1 VFKQEAKLRI
11 FKLAAVGGVLV
22 GLLSIGSTALAA
34 STPAGGPIVGFVSN
48 PGGASSPILIT
59 GAIGDHGTSTSID
72 KNGKKDPNGDYVKVV
87 LKKGGFEVNAVKFNK
102 VLNNLKPQVNRAT
115 CSAWAVGTGPVTLF
129 NGTGLYKGIRGQLT
143 ATATFAFIGPIVK
156 GKCDMSNSA
165 KPVAQYS
172 SIEVTGGVK
181 F

>member
-1 VFKQEAKLRI
+1 VFKQEAKMRV

-22 GLLSIGSTALAA
+22 GLLSVGSTALAA

-48 PGGASSPILIT
+48 STGVTSPILIT
-59 GAIGDHGTSTSID
+59 GAIGDHGTSTTID

-102 VLNNLKPQVNRAT
+102 VLNNLKPTVDHAT
-115 CSAWAVGTGPVTLF
+115 CSAWAFGTGPVTLF
-129 NGTGLYKGIRGQLT
+129 NGTGLYKGISGQLT
-143 ATATFAFIGPIVK
+143 ATASFGFIGPIVK
-156 GKCDMSNSA
+156 GKCNMSNNA
-165 KPVAQYS
+165 KPVAQYA
-172 SIEVTGGVK
+172 SIEVTGNVK